1 MNEGGPR
8 ARYAHSPSPLVLPHV
23 VARLRPAATSGSRHR
38 CIPWFHPLRRG
49 LFTALFFLCLVI
61 QAIPLRA
68 QGVYRFKT
76 YGPDQGLTN
85 LATTS
90 LAQDDEGYL
99 WVGTEGGLFR
109 YDGQRFKNFGTA
121 GGLTDLLVNDV
132 QPLPGGLFVLT
143 QSGPFRFDGHR
154 FLRWGPKSGA
164 PEKGFACVAR
174 DGAGQVWM
182 GTLTGLALSKDGGL
196 TFQPVPDYPAG
207 GVAALWADP
216 KSGDL
221 IAIHRRG
228 KPGERES
235 SLARLHGNTW
245 SLMELPPALRKELF
259 NSVRMDHAG
268 RIWARGGSHLIRLA
282 TWGAKLEDLS
292 SQLPGKPAQSGDG
305 LSLDLEGRIWAATD
319 SGLACFEK
327 DRSWVL
333 DESRGLPSPWA
344 NVTMTDREGS
354 FWVAAEGVHRLQG
367 RFLWTAYTRKQ
378 GLPVEAVWNL
388 RRSSDGILWAATPRG
403 LARMK
408 DGGWALV
415 PESREQTLYAI
426 AEDRDGGIWAGGL
439 PSGNKPNAL
448 LYRPPGQGPFKELAL
463 AALKLVTVSTLAA
476 GLDGTLW
483 IGTQGGGL
491 HRLGSMGGKPGHA
504 VACERVQLP
513 GGTAEET
520 INQVLVDREGLV
532 WVAGNQG
539 LCLFDGHSWRRYGPA
554 DGLKDSNPSGLA
566 RDARG
571 NLWVAYWVT
580 HGLTRLSKQGGA
592 WQVTGQVQDPPE
604 LFRDDIV
611 SMDCDAKG
619 TLWFGTT
626 QGVKRWEP
634 DGSNAGPY
642 EVYGRSQGLPGDD
655 CTANAL
661 YIEPGGDVWVG
672 LSSGI
677 AQFHGAFYHGP
688 PKPPLAR
695 ITLMKTGTGRTIA
708 LGGDLRIP
716 YRWRSVEF
724 AFVSPSFQDE
734 SHLKAQ
740 FRLAGFEDEWR
751 DTTAWEAR
759 YTTLPAGSYRFEVRF
774 GDANGQFGESAS
786 QAFQIL
792 TPWWQKPWFFILVG
806 ILLAGLVV
814 LIIRWRTALLLRRTQ
829 ELEALVRQRTSD
841 LLESNQALHQANLAL
856 EESSMLDSLTGLRNR
871 RFLGLHMPDEEA
883 RVLRV
888 YRNFLQSGETGLP
901 KGEDLIFL
909 MVDLDHFKFVNDSH
923 GHAAGDQVLKEAAGV
938 LLKACRETDTVVRW
952 GGEEFLVVARRTDR
966 AAASNIAAK
975 IRETMEAHRFNLGG
989 GKFLQR
995 TCSIGFSAFPLL
1007 PGHPGT
1013 FHWEDAVEMADQCLY
1028 VVKRSGRNGW
1038 VGATCEAVDFDMA
1051 WAPRMLADLP
1061 GLAQEGKLALR
1072 SSFED
1077 PETLVW

>member
-1 MNEGGPR
+1 M
-8 ARYAHSPSPLVLPHV
+8 AVSALPS
-23 VARLRPAATSGSRHR
+23 
-38 CIPWFHPLRRG
+38 
-49 LFTALFFLCLVI
+49 
-61 QAIPLRA
+61 RA

-90 LAQDDEGYL
+90 LAQDDEGHL

-121 GGLTDLLVNDV
+121 EGLTDLLVNDV
-132 QPLPGGLFVLT
+132 QPLPGGLFILT

-154 FLRWGPKSGA
+154 FHTWGPQDGVPA
-164 PEKGFACVAR
+164 KGFACVAR
-174 DGAGQVWM
+174 QGSGHVWM
-182 GTLTGLALSKDGGL
+182 GSLKGLSLSKDGGL
-196 TFQPVPDYPAG
+196 TFQPVKDYPAG

-221 IAIHRRG
+221 LAINLRG

-235 SLARLHGNTW
+235 RLARRHGNTW
-245 SLMELPPALRKELF
+245 SLMELPPDLQKNVF
-259 NSVRMDHAG
+259 TGVRVDGAG
-268 RIWARGGSHLIRLA
+268 RIYLRGGSRFIRLA
-282 TWGAKLEDLS
+282 TWGSKPEDLS
-292 SQLPGKPAQSGDG
+292 RQLPGKPAQAGDG
-305 LSLDLEGRIWAATD
+305 LNLDQEGRVWAATD

-333 DESRGLPSPWA
+333 DESHGLPSAWA
-344 NVTMTDREGS
+344 NATLTDREGS
-354 FWVAAEGVHRLQG
+354 LWVAAEGVHRLQG
-367 RFLWTAYTRKQ
+367 RFLWSAFTRKQ
-378 GLPVEAVWNL
+378 GLPVDAVWNL
-388 RRSSDGILWAATPRG
+388 HRSGDGILWAATPRG
-403 LARMK
+403 LARM
-408 DGGWALV
+408 GNGAWTLV
-415 PESREQTLYAI
+415 QETRERTLYAI
-426 AEDRDGGIWAGGL
+426 AESPDGGLWAGGA
-439 PSGNKPNAL
+439 PTEGKFNTIFHRA
-448 LYRPPGQGPFKELAL
+448 PGQSPFKEIPIPSVGRNL
-463 AALKLVTVSTLAA
+463 VSTLAA
-476 GLDGTLW
+476 GADGALW
-483 IGTQGGGL
+483 IGTQGAGL
-491 HRLGSMGGKPGHA
+491 HRLRKADTRAGA
-504 VACERVQLP
+504 FTCERVVLP
-513 GGTAEET
+513 GGTPEET
-520 INQVLVDREGLV
+520 INRVLVDQEGLV
-532 WVAGNQG
+532 WSAGNQG
-539 LCLFDGHSWRRYGPA
+539 LCLFDGRSWRRYGPP

-566 RDARG
+566 RDTKG
-571 NLWVAYWVT
+571 NLWVAYWSV
-580 HGLTRLSKQGGA
+580 HGLTRLSQKGGA
-592 WQVTGQVQDPPE
+592 WRVTGQAQEPAD

-611 SMDCDAKG
+611 SIDCDANG
-619 TLWFGTT
+619 ILWFGTT
-626 QGVKRWEP
+626 QGVKRWKP
-634 DGSNAGPY
+634 DGPNMGPY

-661 YIEPGGDVWVG
+661 CLVPGGDVWVG

-677 AQFHGAFYHGP
+677 GQFHGAFYHGP
-688 PKPPLAR
+688 PKAPLAR
-695 ITLMKTGTGRTIA
+695 ITQMKEGTGRAIS
-708 LGGDLRIP
+708 LGKNLRIP
-716 YRWRSVEF
+716 YRWRSVDF
-724 AFVSPSFQDE
+724 AFASPSFQDE

-740 FRLAGFEDEWR
+740 FRLVGFEEDWR
-751 DTTAWEAR
+751 DTTAREAR

-774 GDANGQFGESAS
+774 GDANGQFGEPAS

-792 TPWWQKPWFFILVG
+792 APWWQKPWFFV
-806 ILLAGLVV
+806 LAGLAVAGLV
-814 LIIRWRTALLLRRTQ
+814 ILVIRWRTALLLRRTQ

-841 LLESNQALHQANLAL
+841 LLESNEALHQANLAL

-888 YRNFLQSGETGLP
+888 YRTFLQSGETGLP

-923 GHAAGDQVLKEAAGV
+923 GHAAGDQVLKEAAQV

-989 GKFLQR
+989 GKLLQR
-995 TCSIGFSAFPLL
+995 TCSVGFSAFPLL
-1007 PGHPGT
+1007 PGHPGA

-1051 WAPRMLADLP
+1051 WSPRILADLP
-1061 GLAQEGKLALR
+1061 GLAKEGKLALR
-1072 SSFED
+1072 TSFKD
-1077 PETLVW
+1077 PEALDW